1 MEMTRDEAA
10 GPVKRVA
17 DRSAP
22 FEERLIVAL
31 DVSALEDAVAIV
43 EKLDGV
49 VTFYKIGFWLQ
60 FVPGLEGLMKSL
72 ADAGKHVFLDSKMY
86 DIGESVKKGVENAA
100 KLGIDFLTVHGNAEI
115 IRAAVEGKAGTQ
127 LKILCVT
134 VLTSLDEADLTDLGY
149 PCSVEELVR
158 FRVRKALQYGCDGVI
173 ASTHEARTI
182 REIAG
187 ERDFLIVT
195 PGIRPKGESRHDHK
209 RSGTPAKAMA
219 AGADYLVV
227 GRPIIRSRD
236 PAAAARRILAEMR
249 LGWEARG

>member
-1 MEMTRDEAA
+1 ME
-10 GPVKRVA
+10 PVKPGA
-17 DRSAP
+17 EGSTP
-22 FEERLIVAL
+22 FDERLIVAL
-31 DVSALEDAVAIV
+31 DVSGLDDAVQIV

-49 VTFYKIGFWLQ
+49 VSFYKIGFWLQ
-60 FVPGLEGLMKSL
+60 FVPGLEGFMKSL
-72 ADAGKHVFLDSKMY
+72 IDSRKHVFLDSKMY

-100 KLGIDFLTVHGNAEI
+100 QLGIDFLTVHGNAEI
-115 IRAAVEGKAGTQ
+115 IRAAVEGKAGTN

-158 FRVRKALQYGCDGVI
+158 FRVRKALEYGCEGVI
-173 ASTHEARTI
+173 ASTHEARTV

-187 ERDFLIVT
+187 QRQFLIVT

-209 RSGTPAKAMA
+209 RSGTPANAIA

-227 GRPIIRSRD
+227 GRPIIRNPD
-236 PAAAARRILAEMR
+236 PAAAARRILEEMR
-249 LGWEARG
+249 LGWEARA